1 MALRFM
7 DRELLI
13 NRIDSVLEH
22 IRLVLNDTND
32 LSVNEIKESSLLLRA
47 TCFSIA
53 QIGETMN
60 QIEKELSTKYC
71 DLPWIGA
78 RRMRNV
84 IVHDYDG
91 IDIEQVYSVIH
102 DDLPILETAFLQ
114 VKEDLSLEDK

>member
-1 MALRFM
+1 M